1 MLYWSGIDSSYRVVM
16 VIVIINYWTT
26 DPVVGIT
33 DPLEQCKK
41 EFSVYKNFI
50 FAVMLFPM
58 HLVIGAALYFPLLG
72 FYLHDTQMHQKL
84 VQDKQ
89 SNSALN
95 SDRVKRYRAVLMVFS
110 ILCLLTA
117 IIFLAVALSLYYYF
131 IAEPFNMWYQPW
143 IYWINAGAFLLLGIF
158 GVVNFAKVTP
168 PWARAWIGIIIGF
181 ACLQVGCTSH
191 YSYLIIIRVL
201 ISPLSQAWS
210 VLWHSS
216 RRAILTYPMTS

>member
-1 MLYWSGIDSSYRVVM
+1 M

-201 ISPLSQAWS
+201 ISPFSQAWS